1 MTLCDF
7 ELCNLWNLAIMTNA
21 TFLTIYTREI
31 WPSLD
36 VFPSA
41 SNQIVFGGKGEG
53 DSALSLA
60 LQDLKAST
68 GEGTATIPD
77 DFPSEGEVSLRE
89 IVE

>member
-1 MTLCDF
+1 
-7 ELCNLWNLAIMTNA
+7 MTNA
-21 TFLTIYTREI
+21 TFLTIHTCEI
-31 WPSLD
+31 WPILV

-41 SNQIVFGGKGEG
+41 SNQIVFGGKEEG
-53 DSALSLA
+53 YSALSLA

-68 GEGTATIPD
+68 GEVTATIPD